1 MHICYNTF
9 KMISKIAFKSI
20 YATINYLGMIYI
32 KFKSE
37 NIKDDLVFPR
47 CATGLGKQTS
57 TAYFDFDFSF

>member
-20 YATINYLGMIYI
+20 YATINYLGMIYM

-37 NIKDDLVFPR
+37 NIKDNLVFPR
-47 CATGLGKQTS
+47 CATVIG
-57 TAYFDFDFSF
+57 